1 VCLTK
6 KEREDSPLATPTT
19 NSNTTKAIAATAQY
33 VQELWTREVA
43 QPFDK
48 TLQAAKLVQDRSGLA
63 SSGGDII
70 NIPFAIGV
78 DARAKSASTG
88 VVYDVP
94 NGAPITINIDKHY
107 YSAVLIE
114 DIAKIQSN
122 YDLKSVFQTRMA
134 EAVARQ
140 IDTDMLALYGSAGTS
155 VSGGAAID
163 DADILAV
170 VAALDASNT
179 PQDLRRGVIGHYT
192 KGDLLGVNKYV
203 AYDQTGKSGKA
214 TDGTDGLV
222 GSVYGI
228 DLFMSQNV
236 PVSTTGRN
244 QFFHKNAL
252 TLVKQQSPKFEMEYS
267 VDNIGWKVVLHA
279 VYGVGVERAASFIEL
294 TRTTA
299 A

>member
-1 VCLTK
+1 M
-6 KEREDSPLATPTT
+6 ATPTT
-19 NSNTTKAIAATAQY
+19 GSNTTLAIAQTAQY
-33 VQELWTREVA
+33 VQEKWTREVA

-48 TLQAAKLVQDRSGLA
+48 ILQASKLVQDRSNLVA
-63 SSGGDII
+63 DGGDILR
-70 NIPFAIGV
+70 IPFAIGV
-78 DARAKSASTG
+78 DARAKSASTN
-88 VVYDVP
+88 VTYDVP
-94 NGAPITINIDKHY
+94 NGAPITLNIDKHY

-134 EAVARQ
+134 EAIARQ
-140 IDTDMLALYGSAGTS
+140 IDTDMLGLYGSAGTS

-179 PQDLRRGVIGHYT
+179 PQSQRRGVIGHYT

-203 AYDQTGKSGKA
+203 AYDQTGKTGKA
-214 TDGTDGLV
+214 VDGTDGLV
-222 GSVYGI
+222 GSVYGM

-236 PVSTTGRN
+236 PISSTGRN

-252 TLVKQQSPKFEMEYS
+252 SLAKQQAPKFEMEYS
-267 VDNIGWKVVLHA
+267 VDSIATKVVLHA

-294 TRTTA
+294 TRTSA